1 MVKLG
6 RASEAARE
14 SAGEAG
20 AATDALLAHYA
31 LTPAPATALRTPA
44 AHPHQDRCAFICR
57 ISVSESKLL
66 LFEILV
72 FFLAK

>member
-44 AHPHQDRCAFICR
+44 AHPNQDR
-57 ISVSESKLL
+57 
-66 LFEILV
+66 
-72 FFLAK
+72 